1 MSFELLA
8 VSIPASVQRAQQARA
23 KTNLTPSAA
32 VAQQT
37 EPASFRQSQVPGPGG
52 VGAGQ
57 TYLCKCFLSCF
68 ARISFVS
75 SALLHAAGGCSLSA
89 THYSAMY
96 ETNPP
101 HVTLLFGVRHDVG
114 WIRTAIFPND

>member
-8 VSIPASVQRAQQARA
+8 VSIPVSVVPAQRVAA
-23 KTNLTPSAA
+23 KTNPTPSAA
-32 VAQQT
+32 ITQQT

-52 VGAGQ
+52 VGTGQ
-57 TYLCKCFLSCF
+57 AYLCKCFRSCF

-75 SALLHAAGGCSLSA
+75 SALLHAAGACSLSVP
-89 THYSAMY
+89 HYSAMY
-96 ETNPP
+96 ETNPL

-114 WIRTAIFPND
+114 